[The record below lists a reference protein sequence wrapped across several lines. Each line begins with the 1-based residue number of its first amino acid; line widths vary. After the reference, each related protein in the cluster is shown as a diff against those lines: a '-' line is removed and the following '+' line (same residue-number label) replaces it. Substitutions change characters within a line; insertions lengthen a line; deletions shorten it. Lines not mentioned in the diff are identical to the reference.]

1 YTTLFRSSLDFM
13 GNGKLAEPPHAAL
26 ARQLL
31 DRNYGQGTVHLV
43 YAAHMP
49 ALWRLLLERAWM
61 AWLPLALALAAFL
74 WMRLQRVG
82 PVLPRPDGE
91 RRSLLE
97 HVQASGEHLRR
108 YGRGALLHGAL
119 REAFLDRLRRR
130 DPMAAALEGAA
141 RAEAIAARTGVAAA
155 EIEYALCDPRPRDR
169 RDFVQRIARL
179 IDLRR
184 RL

>member
-1 YTTLFRSSLDFM
+1 WGDLAAGYVYARLRRGEGAVDVLASLDFM

-74 WMRLQRVG
+74 WMRLQRIG
-82 PVLPRPDGE
+82 PVLPSPREE

-97 HVQASGEHLRR
+97 HVQAGGEHLRR
-108 YGRGALLHGAL
+108 YGQGALLHAAM

-130 DPMAAALEGAA
+130 DPLAAALDGRA
-141 RAEAIAARTGVAAA
+141 R
-155 EIEYALCDPRPRDR
+155 
-169 RDFVQRIARL
+169 
-179 IDLRR
+179 
-184 RL
+184 